1 MTQHA
6 LPPEVD
12 RRVELAVIGASA
24 GGIDALFQLLDG
36 LRRPLRGAIVVVLH
50 LPEDHRSR
58 LVEVFSHRIG
68 LPVREPHAGE
78 RVGRGTVYVAP
89 PGYHLLVEADETF
102 ALSCD
107 PPVLFSRP
115 SIDVLFESCAD
126 AYGAR
131 LAGFVV
137 TAYRD
142 QASGIMEEIAPG
154 KMAVTKVTLSPKIEW
169 RGEAPDAATL
179 AHLHHE
185 AHEECFIAN
194 SVKTEVTVA

>member
-68 LPVREPHAGE
+68 LPVQEPHAGE

-131 LAGFVV
+131 LAGFVLTGANEDGARGLAAV
-137 TAYRD
+137 GAAGGLTAVQD
-142 QASGIMEEIAPG
+142 PAEAQHATMPEAAIA
-154 KMAVTKVTLSPKIEW
+154 
-169 RGEAPDAATL
+169 AATPDFVLPL
-179 AHLHHE
+179 AGLR
-185 AHEECFIAN
+185 
-194 SVKTEVTVA
+194 SLLQTVIR